1 MVHWRT
7 GASPYQQ
14 FRPARS
20 LIQPESLCYIA
31 RKLSMQPVRPYHHG
45 KLKQALVDAAI
56 ALIAEVGTNGFTL
69 REVARRA
76 GVSHNAPYRHYRDR
90 DELLAVVA
98 MQGFERLKA
107 AMRRSAARG
116 SSALER
122 LRFCGRGYVDFA
134 LRWPQ
139 HFFVMFDLPSSREK
153 YPEYAAAGQEAFDTL
168 LTFIVAC
175 QKEGA
180 LPGEEPEILALT
192 AWSLV
197 HGVAKLAI
205 SQHLPFGGAETRDFA
220 DKAARILLSGMTGAR
235 EQREPDAACETR
247 KQLSKKN

>member
-1 MVHWRT
+1 M
-7 GASPYQQ
+7 
-14 FRPARS
+14 
-20 LIQPESLCYIA
+20 L
-31 RKLSMQPVRPYHHG
+31 PVRPYHHG

-56 ALIAEVGTNGFTL
+56 VLIAEVGTHGFTL

-76 GVSHNAPYRHYRDR
+76 GVSHNAPYRHYRDK

-98 MQGFERLKA
+98 MQGFVRLTA
-107 AMRRSAARG
+107 AMQRSAARG
-116 SSALER
+116 SDTLER

-168 LTFIVAC
+168 LSFIVAC
-175 QKEGA
+175 QEAGTLPKED
-180 LPGEEPEILALT
+180 PEILALT

-197 HGVAKLAI
+197 HGIAKLAI
-205 SQHLPFGGAETRDFA
+205 SQHLPFTRTAARAFA
-220 DKAARILLSGMTGAR
+220 DKAAKILLSGMVG
-235 EQREPDAACETR
+235 
-247 KQLSKKN
+247 

>member
-1 MVHWRT
+1 
-7 GASPYQQ
+7 
-14 FRPARS
+14 
-20 LIQPESLCYIA
+20 
-31 RKLSMQPVRPYHHG
+31 MQPLRPYHHG

-153 YPEYAAAGQEAFDTL
+153 YPEYAAVGQEAFDTL

-175 QKEGA
+175 QEDGA
-180 LPGEEPEILALT
+180 LPREEPEMLALT

-197 HGVAKLAI
+197 HGIAKLAI
-205 SQHLPFGGAETRDFA
+205 SQHLPFRRAQARDFA
-220 DKAARILLSGMTGAR
+220 DQAAKILLSGM
-235 EQREPDAACETR
+235 REPQVKATPAVSETEDKPQISR
-247 KQLSKKN
+247 ITQMQKGK

>member
-1 MVHWRT
+1 
-7 GASPYQQ
+7 
-14 FRPARS
+14 
-20 LIQPESLCYIA
+20 
-31 RKLSMQPVRPYHHG
+31 MQPVRPYHHG

-76 GVSHNAPYRHYRDR
+76 GVSHNAPYRHYRDK

-98 MQGFERLKA
+98 MQGFERLTA

-116 SSALER
+116 SSTLER
-122 LRFCGRGYVDFA
+122 LRLCGRGYVDFA

-175 QKEGA
+175 QEDGA
-180 LPGEEPEILALT
+180 LPGEEPELLGLT

-197 HGVAKLAI
+197 HGIAKLAI
-205 SQHLPFGGAETRDFA
+205 SHHLPFGRAEARDFA

-235 EQREPDAACETR
+235 EQHKPDAACET
-247 KQLSKKN
+247 SKK

>member
-1 MVHWRT
+1 MKLLR
-7 GASPYQQ
+7 ANP
-14 FRPARS
+14 
-20 LIQPESLCYIA
+20 IQAGSLCYIA
-31 RKLSMQPVRPYHHG
+31 PKLSMPPVRPYHHG

-175 QKEGA
+175 QEDGA
-180 LPGEEPEILALT
+180 LPREEPELLALT

-197 HGVAKLAI
+197 HGIAKLAI
-205 SQHLPFGGAETRDFA
+205 SQHLPFRRAEAHDFA
-220 DKAARILLSGMTGAR
+220 DKAAKILLSGMAGAR
-235 EQREPDAACETR
+235 EQHLPAATREPSR
-247 KQLSKKN
+247 HQPQKVSK